1 MTSMKYVVANMLVFD
16 TFIISMCVVPT
27 NTFESISI
35 VSLSNNRVGRSPL
48 TWIITDS
55 VIKILTFNEKVD
67 YKTVIE
73 CGKSVKYIYW
83 VKKDLFGCFR

>member
-1 MTSMKYVVANMLVFD
+1 MRFVKERKKEKNKLLHSLTRSFYLLLLMTSMKYVVANMLVFD

-48 TWIITDS
+48 T
-55 VIKILTFNEKVD
+55 
-67 YKTVIE
+67 
-73 CGKSVKYIYW
+73 
-83 VKKDLFGCFR
+83 